1 MSNKLLNDLNLDYLL
16 ICCTNEFLVEYP
28 ALSENA
34 RYTLTGFS
42 GSTGDALMTKDNIY
56 LFVDGR
62 YHTQADNEVKDG
74 VTVVKLKLG
83 QKQDDE
89 IRKLISPNK
98 TLGVVAKKV
107 SQARLETF
115 KDYKIKLLDK
125 DPINDFTEPHNVEFV
140 QAMPAKEY
148 HLASPTFITN
158 LEEVSYI
165 SGKRDFSKDC
175 SSKIWAKLYAD
186 KEKQILLTENTDE
199 FLKNF
204 DGELVVDKNSINAH
218 DYSLIKNP
226 IHKVSEI
233 KSMKSVKSKEELEAY
248 KQAFER
254 TDKAV
259 FAIRE
264 FIENNDNILA
274 INQNSALAH
283 YAKNAKDVILKDGS
297 LVLIDCGAYYESGLA
312 TDITRVFV
320 KGKPNELQRRVYTT
334 VLKAFLNAFNY
345 TKEPHTRI
353 RKAQQS
359 FANDCSPSWII
370 RGVGGVTSDLHLT
383 GLRPTENPLSHKG
396 RGDNVP
402 CGFEIDTLAHSILDN
417 KIEGFTFGHGLGHGI
432 GINVHEA
439 PPNLSQ
445 NEIAKTQIVD
455 GMTFTIEPGLYNAEH
470 FGVRLEN
477 SCYMEC
483 GKIHSFVK
491 MGYEGKLI
499 NFDLLNEQEKEWLKD
514 FKIL

>member
-16 ICCTNEFLVEYP
+16 VCCTNEFLVEYP
-28 ALSENA
+28 SLSENA

-62 YHTQADNEVKDG
+62 YHTQADNEAKDG

-89 IRKLISPNK
+89 IRKLISPEK

-107 SQARLETF
+107 SQARLESF

-148 HLASPTFITN
+148 HPASPTFITN

-186 KEKQILLTENTDE
+186 KEKQILLTNGSDE

-218 DYSLIKNP
+218 DYSLIKIP

-248 KQAFER
+248 KQAFEC

-264 FIENNDNILA
+264 FIENNDNISEYDIAKRLREEFIKYGAKSLSFNSIVA

-283 YAKNAKDVILKDGS
+283 YAKNDKNVILEDGS

-320 KGKPNELQRRVYTT
+320 KGEPNELQKTVYTN
-334 VLKAFLNAFNY
+334 VLKAFLNSFNY
-345 TKEPHTRI
+345 SNGAKD
-353 RKAQQS
+353 
-359 FANDCSPSWII
+359 F
-370 RGVGGVTSDLHLT
+370 T
-383 GLRPTENPLSHKG
+383 GY
-396 RGDNVP
+396 
-402 CGFEIDTLAHSILDN
+402 EIDTQAHAILDD
-417 KIEGFTFGHGLGHGI
+417 KIDGFTFGHGLGHGI
-432 GINVHEA
+432 GINVHEV

-445 NEIAKTQIVD
+445 NEIAKAPILD
-455 GMTFTIEPGLYNAEH
+455 GMTFTIEPGMYNPKH

-477 SCYMEC
+477 SCYKKD

-499 NFDLLNEQEKEWLKD
+499 NYDLLTEQEKTWLKD

>member
-1 MSNKLLNDLNLDYLL
+1 MSNKLLDNLNLDYLL
-16 ICCTNEFLVEYP
+16 VCCTNEYLVEYP

-62 YHTQADNEVKDG
+62 YHTQADNEAKDG
-74 VTVVKLKLG
+74 VTVIKLKLG
-83 QKQDDE
+83 QNQDDE
-89 IRKLISPNK
+89 IRKLISPDK

-107 SQARLETF
+107 SQARLEKF
-115 KDYKIKLLDK
+115 KEFKIKLLDN
-125 DPINDFTEPHNVEFV
+125 DPINDFTEAHNVEYV
-140 QAMPAKEY
+140 QVMPAKEY
-148 HLASPTFITN
+148 HPESPTFITN

-186 KEKQILLTENTDE
+186 KEKQILLTNGSDE
-199 FLKNF
+199 FLRNF
-204 DGELVVDKNSINAH
+204 EDELVVDKNSINAH

-226 IHKVSEI
+226 IHRISEI
-233 KSMKSVKSKEELEAY
+233 KQMKAVKSEEELKAY
-248 KQAFER
+248 KYAFER

-259 FAIRE
+259 MAIRE
-264 FIENNDNILA
+264 YIENNNNLSEFDIASRLREEFIKYGAKSLSFNSIVA

-283 YAKNAKDVILKDGS
+283 YAKNDKNIILKEGS

-320 KGKPNELQRRVYTT
+320 KGKPNELQKQVYTT

-345 TKEPHTRI
+345 TK
-353 RKAQQS
+353 Q
-359 FANDCSPSWII
+359 
-370 RGVGGVTSDLHLT
+370 HLT
-383 GLRPTENPLSHKG
+383 LALSSKE
-396 RGDNVP
+396 REYVT
-402 CGFEIDTLAHSILDN
+402 GFEIDKLAHSILDN

-455 GMTFTIEPGLYNAEH
+455 GMTFTIEPGLYNPKH

-499 NFDLLNEQEKEWLKD
+499 NYDLLNEQEKEWLKD

>member
-1 MSNKLLNDLNLDYLL
+1 MSNKLLDDLNLDYLL
-16 ICCTNEFLVEYP
+16 VCCTNEFLVEYP
-28 ALSENA
+28 TLSENA

-42 GSTGDALMTKDNIY
+42 GSTGDALMTKDDIY

-62 YHTQADNEVKDG
+62 YHTQADNEAKEG

-89 IRKLISPNK
+89 IRKLISPEK

-125 DPINDFTEPHNVEFV
+125 DPINNFTEPHNVEFV

-148 HLASPTFITN
+148 HPASPTFITN

-186 KEKQILLTENTDE
+186 KEKQILLTNGSDD

-248 KQAFER
+248 KQAFEC

-264 FIENNDNILA
+264 FIENNDNLSEYDIAKRLREEFIKFGAKSLSFNSIVA

-283 YAKNAKDVILKDGS
+283 YAKNAKDVILEDGS

-320 KGKPNELQRRVYTT
+320 KGKPDELQKRVYTT

-345 TKEPHTRI
+345 TN
-353 RKAQQS
+353 Q
-359 FANDCSPSWII
+359 
-370 RGVGGVTSDLHLT
+370 HLT
-383 GLRPTENPLSHKG
+383 PTLSSEASES
-396 RGDNVP
+396 VT
-402 CGFEIDTLAHSILDN
+402 GFEIDTLAHSILDN

-455 GMTFTIEPGLYNAEH
+455 GMTFTIEPGLYNPAH

-499 NFDLLNEQEKEWLKD
+499 NYDLLNEQEKEWLKD

>member
-1 MSNKLLNDLNLDYLL
+1 MSNKLLDDLNLDYLL
-16 ICCTNEFLVEYP
+16 VCCTNEFLVEYP

-42 GSTGDALMTKDNIY
+42 GSTGDALMTKDDIY

-62 YHTQADNEVKDG
+62 YHTQADNEAKEG

-89 IRKLISPNK
+89 IRKLISPEK
-98 TLGVVAKKV
+98 TLGVVAKKI

-148 HLASPTFITN
+148 HPASPTFITN

-186 KEKQILLTENTDE
+186 KEKQILLTNGLDE

-226 IHKVSEI
+226 IHRISEI
-233 KSMKSVKSKEELEAY
+233 KQMKAVKSEEELKAY
-248 KQAFER
+248 KYAFER

-259 FAIRE
+259 MAIRE
-264 FIENNDNILA
+264 YIENNDDLSEFDIASRLREEFIKYGAKSLSFNSIVA

-283 YAKNAKDVILKDGS
+283 YAKNDKNVILKDGS

-320 KGKPNELQRRVYTT
+320 KGKPNELQKQVYTT

-345 TKEPHTRI
+345 TN
-353 RKAQQS
+353 Q
-359 FANDCSPSWII
+359 
-370 RGVGGVTSDLHLT
+370 HLT
-383 GLRPTENPLSHKG
+383 PTLSSEA
-396 RGDNVP
+396 RELVT
-402 CGFEIDTLAHSILDN
+402 GFEIDTLAHSILDN

-455 GMTFTIEPGLYNAEH
+455 GMTFTIEPGLYNPAH

-499 NFDLLNEQEKEWLKD
+499 NYDLLNEQEKEWLKD

>member
-16 ICCTNEFLVEYP
+16 VCCTNKFLVEYP
-28 ALSENA
+28 ALCENA

-42 GSTGDALMTKDNIY
+42 GSTGDALITKDNIY

-62 YHTQADNEVKDG
+62 YHTHADNEVKEG

-89 IRKLISPNK
+89 IRKLIRPDK
-98 TLGVVAKKV
+98 TLGVVAKKI

-125 DPINDFTEPHNVEFV
+125 DPINDFTESHNVEFL

-148 HLASPTFITN
+148 HPENPTFVTN

-186 KEKQILLTENTDE
+186 KEKQILLTDNTDE

-204 DGELVVDKNSINAH
+204 DAKLVVDKNSINAH

-233 KSMKSVKSKEELEAY
+233 KSMKSVKSKEELDAY
-248 KQAFER
+248 KKAFER

-259 FAIRE
+259 SAIRE
-264 FIENNDNILA
+264 FIENNDNLSEYDIAKRLREEFIKFGAKSLSFNSIVA

-320 KGKPNELQRRVYTT
+320 KGKPNELQRRLYTT

-345 TKEPHTRI
+345 TNKHFTPTLSSKEREP
-353 RKAQQS
+353 
-359 FANDCSPSWII
+359 
-370 RGVGGVTSDLHLT
+370 VT
-383 GLRPTENPLSHKG
+383 
-396 RGDNVP
+396 
-402 CGFEIDTLAHSILDN
+402 GFEIDKLAHSILDN

-455 GMTFTIEPGLYNAEH
+455 GMTFTIEPGLYNPEH

-499 NFDLLNEQEKEWLKD
+499 NYDLLNEQEKEWLKD

>member
-1 MSNKLLNDLNLDYLL
+1 MSNKLLDDLNLDYLL
-16 ICCTNEFLVEYP
+16 VCCTNEFLVEYP

-42 GSTGDALMTKDNIY
+42 GSTGDALMTKDDIY

-62 YHTQADNEVKDG
+62 YHTQADNEAKEG

-89 IRKLISPNK
+89 IRKLISPEK
-98 TLGVVAKKV
+98 TLGVVAKKI

-148 HLASPTFITN
+148 HPASPTFITN

-186 KEKQILLTENTDE
+186 KEKQILLTNGSNE

-259 FAIRE
+259 MAIRE
-264 FIENNDNILA
+264 FIENNDNISEYDIAKRLREEFIKYGAKSLSFNSIVA

-283 YAKNAKDVILKDGS
+283 YAKNDKNVILEDGS

-320 KGKPNELQRRVYTT
+320 KGKPDELQKRVYTT

-345 TKEPHTRI
+345 TN
-353 RKAQQS
+353 Q
-359 FANDCSPSWII
+359 
-370 RGVGGVTSDLHLT
+370 HLT
-383 GLRPTENPLSHKG
+383 PTLSSEA
-396 RGDNVP
+396 RESVT
-402 CGFEIDTLAHSILDN
+402 GFEIDTLAHSILDN

-455 GMTFTIEPGLYNAEH
+455 GMTFTIEPGLYNPEH

-483 GKIHSFVK
+483 GKIHSFFK

-499 NFDLLNEQEKEWLKD
+499 NYDLLNEQEKEWLKD

>member
-1 MSNKLLNDLNLDYLL
+1 MSNKLLDDLNLDYLL
-16 ICCTNEFLVEYP
+16 VCCTNEYLVEYP

-42 GSTGDALMTKDNIY
+42 GSTGDALVTKDNIY

-62 YHTQADNEVKDG
+62 YHTQADNEAKDG

-89 IRKLISPNK
+89 IRKLISPDK

-107 SQARLETF
+107 SQARLEKF
-115 KDYKIKLLDK
+115 KEYKIKLLDN
-125 DPINDFTEPHNVEFV
+125 DPINDFTELHNVEYV
-140 QAMPAKEY
+140 QVMPPKEY
-148 HLASPTFITN
+148 HPESPTFITN

-186 KEKQILLTENTDE
+186 KEKQILLTNGSDE
-199 FLKNF
+199 FLRNF

-226 IHKVSEI
+226 IHRISEI
-233 KSMKSVKSKEELEAY
+233 KQMKAVKSKEELNAY
-248 KQAFER
+248 KKAFER

-259 FAIRE
+259 MAIRE
-264 FIENNDNILA
+264 YIENNDNLSEFDIASRLREEFIKYGAKSLSFNSIVA

-283 YAKNAKDVILKDGS
+283 YAKNDKNVILKDGS

-320 KGKPNELQRRVYTT
+320 KGKPNELQKQVYTT

-345 TKEPHTRI
+345 TN
-353 RKAQQS
+353 Q
-359 FANDCSPSWII
+359 
-370 RGVGGVTSDLHLT
+370 HLT
-383 GLRPTENPLSHKG
+383 LALSSKE
-396 RGDNVP
+396 REYVT
-402 CGFEIDTLAHSILDN
+402 GFEIDKLAHSILDN

-455 GMTFTIEPGLYNAEH
+455 GMTFTIEPGLYNPKH

-499 NFDLLNEQEKEWLKD
+499 NYDLLNEQEKEWLKD

>member
-1 MSNKLLNDLNLDYLL
+1 MSNKLLDDLNLDYLL
-16 ICCTNEFLVEYP
+16 VCCTNEFLVEYP

-62 YHTQADNEVKDG
+62 YHTQADNEAKEG

-89 IRKLISPNK
+89 IRKLISPEK

-107 SQARLETF
+107 SQSRLETF
-115 KDYKIKLLDK
+115 KDFKIKLLDK

-148 HLASPTFITN
+148 HPASPTFITN

-186 KEKQILLTENTDE
+186 KEKQILLTNGSDE

-218 DYSLIKNP
+218 DYSLIKIP

-248 KQAFER
+248 KQAFEC

-259 FAIRE
+259 FAVRE
-264 FIENNDNILA
+264 FIENNDNISEYDIAKRLREEFIKYGAKSLSFNSIVA

-283 YAKNAKDVILKDGS
+283 YAKNDKNVILEDGS

-320 KGKPNELQRRVYTT
+320 KGKPNELQKQVYTT

-345 TKEPHTRI
+345 TN
-353 RKAQQS
+353 Q
-359 FANDCSPSWII
+359 
-370 RGVGGVTSDLHLT
+370 HLT
-383 GLRPTENPLSHKG
+383 LALSSKEMEY
-396 RGDNVP
+396 VT
-402 CGFEIDTLAHSILDN
+402 GFEIDTLAHSILDN

-455 GMTFTIEPGLYNAEH
+455 GMTFTIEPGLYNPEY

-499 NFDLLNEQEKEWLKD
+499 NYDLLDEQEKEWLKD

>member
-1 MSNKLLNDLNLDYLL
+1 MSNKLLNYLNLDYLL
-16 ICCTNEFLVEYP
+16 VCCTNEFLVEYP

-42 GSTGDALMTKDNIY
+42 GSTGDALITKDKIY

-62 YHTQADNEVKDG
+62 YHIQADNEAKEG

-89 IRKLISPNK
+89 IRKLIRPDK

-125 DPINDFTEPHNVEFV
+125 DPINDFTEPHNIEFV

-148 HLASPTFITN
+148 HPENPTFVTN

-186 KEKQILLTENTDE
+186 KEKQILLTDNTDE

-204 DGELVVDKNSINAH
+204 DAELVVDKNSINAH

-233 KSMKSVKSKEELEAY
+233 KQMKAIKSKEELKAY

-264 FIENNDNILA
+264 FIENNDNLSEYDIAKRLREEFIKYGAKSLSFNSIVA

-283 YAKNAKDVILKDGS
+283 YAKNAKDVILEDGS

-345 TKEPHTRI
+345 L
-353 RKAQQS
+353 
-359 FANDCSPSWII
+359 D
-370 RGVGGVTSDLHLT
+370 
-383 GLRPTENPLSHKG
+383 NPLNLILSHNG
-396 RGDNVP
+396 RGDNDL
-402 CGFEIDTLAHSILDN
+402 CGFEIDKLAHSILDN

-455 GMTFTIEPGLYNAEH
+455 GMTFTIEPGLYNPEH

-499 NFDLLNEQEKEWLKD
+499 NYDLLNEQEKEWLKD

>member
-1 MSNKLLNDLNLDYLL
+1 MSNKLLDDLNLDYLL
-16 ICCTNEFLVEYP
+16 VCCTNEFLVEYP

-62 YHTQADNEVKDG
+62 YHTQADNEAKEG

-83 QKQDDE
+83 QTQDDE
-89 IRKLISPNK
+89 IRKLISPEK

-148 HLASPTFITN
+148 HPASPTFISN

-186 KEKQILLTENTDE
+186 KQKQILLTNGLDE

-248 KQAFER
+248 KQAFEC

-264 FIENNDNILA
+264 FIENNDNISEYDIAKRLRDEFIKYGAKSLSFNSIVA

-283 YAKNAKDVILKDGS
+283 YAKNAKDVILEDGS

-320 KGKPNELQRRVYTT
+320 KGKPDELQKRVYTT

-345 TKEPHTRI
+345 TK
-353 RKAQQS
+353 Q
-359 FANDCSPSWII
+359 
-370 RGVGGVTSDLHLT
+370 HLT
-383 GLRPTENPLSHKG
+383 PTLSSEA
-396 RGDNVP
+396 RESVT
-402 CGFEIDTLAHSILDN
+402 GFEIDTLAHSILDN

-455 GMTFTIEPGLYNAEH
+455 GMTFTIEPGLYNPAH

-499 NFDLLNEQEKEWLKD
+499 NYDLLNEQEKEWLKD

>member
-16 ICCTNEFLVEYP
+16 VCCTNEFLVEYP

-42 GSTGDALMTKDNIY
+42 GSTGDALITKDNIY

-62 YHTQADNEVKDG
+62 YHTQADNEAKEG

-89 IRKLISPNK
+89 IKKLIDPQK
-98 TLGVVAKKV
+98 TLGIVAKKV

-125 DPINDFTEPHNVEFV
+125 DPINDFTESHNVEFV

-148 HLASPTFITN
+148 HPENPTFVTN

-186 KEKQILLTENTDE
+186 KEKQILLTDNTDE

-204 DGELVVDKNSINAH
+204 EDELVVDKNSINAH

-233 KSMKSVKSKEELEAY
+233 KQMKAVKSKEELEAY

-264 FIENNDNILA
+264 FIENNDNLSEYDIAKRLREEFIKYGAKSLSFNSIVA

-283 YAKNAKDVILKDGS
+283 YAKNAKDVILEDGS

-320 KGKPNELQRRVYTT
+320 KGKPNELQKRVYTT
-334 VLKAFLNAFNY
+334 VLKAFLNTFNY
-345 TKEPHTRI
+345 L
-353 RKAQQS
+353 
-359 FANDCSPSWII
+359 D
-370 RGVGGVTSDLHLT
+370 
-383 GLRPTENPLSHKG
+383 NPLLTLTLSYMG
-396 RGDNVP
+396 RVGNVP
-402 CGFEIDTLAHSILDN
+402 CGFEIDKLAHSILDN

-445 NEIAKTQIVD
+445 NEIAKTEIIN
-455 GMTFTIEPGLYNAEH
+455 GMTFTIEPGLYNPEH

-499 NFDLLNEQEKEWLKD
+499 NYDLLNEQEKEWLKD

>member
-16 ICCTNEFLVEYP
+16 VCCTNEFLVEYP

-42 GSTGDALMTKDNIY
+42 GSTGDALITKDNIY

-62 YHTQADNEVKDG
+62 YHTQADNEVKEG

-89 IRKLISPNK
+89 IRKLIDPQK
-98 TLGVVAKKV
+98 TLGIVAKKI

-125 DPINDFTEPHNVEFV
+125 DPINDFTESHNVEFV

-148 HLASPTFITN
+148 HPKNPTFVTN

-186 KEKQILLTENTDE
+186 KEKQILLTDNTDE

-204 DGELVVDKNSINAH
+204 DAELIVDKNSINAH

-226 IHKVSEI
+226 IHKFSEI
-233 KSMKSVKSKEELEAY
+233 KSMKSVKSMEELEAY

-259 FAIRE
+259 SAIRE
-264 FIENNDNILA
+264 FIENNDNLSEYDIAKRLREEFIKYGAKSLSFNSIVA

-297 LVLIDCGAYYESGLA
+297 LVLIDCGAYYESGFA

-345 TKEPHTRI
+345 TNKHFTPTLSSKEREP
-353 RKAQQS
+353 
-359 FANDCSPSWII
+359 
-370 RGVGGVTSDLHLT
+370 VT
-383 GLRPTENPLSHKG
+383 
-396 RGDNVP
+396 
-402 CGFEIDTLAHSILDN
+402 GFEIDKLAHSILDN

-455 GMTFTIEPGLYNAEH
+455 GMTFTIEPGLYNPEH

-499 NFDLLNEQEKEWLKD
+499 NYDLLNEQEKEWLKD

>member
-1 MSNKLLNDLNLDYLL
+1 MSNKLLDDLNLDYLL
-16 ICCTNEFLVEYP
+16 VCCTNEYLVEYP

-62 YHTQADNEVKDG
+62 YHTQADNEAKDG

-89 IRKLISPNK
+89 IRKLISPDK

-107 SQARLETF
+107 SQARLEKF
-115 KDYKIKLLDK
+115 KEYKIKLLDN
-125 DPINDFTEPHNVEFV
+125 DPINDFTEAHNVEYV
-140 QAMPAKEY
+140 QVMPAKEY
-148 HLASPTFITN
+148 HPESPTFITN

-186 KEKQILLTENTDE
+186 KEKQILLTNGSDE
-199 FLKNF
+199 FLRNF

-218 DYSLIKNP
+218 DYSLVKNP
-226 IHKVSEI
+226 IHRISEI
-233 KSMKSVKSKEELEAY
+233 KQMKAVKSEEELKAY
-248 KQAFER
+248 KYAFER

-259 FAIRE
+259 MAIRE
-264 FIENNDNILA
+264 YIENNDNLSEFDIASRLKEEFIKYGAKSLSFNSIVA

-283 YAKNAKDVILKDGS
+283 YAKNDKNVILKEGS

-320 KGKPNELQRRVYTT
+320 KGKPNELQKQVYTT

-345 TKEPHTRI
+345 TNQHITLALSSKEREY
-353 RKAQQS
+353 
-359 FANDCSPSWII
+359 
-370 RGVGGVTSDLHLT
+370 VT
-383 GLRPTENPLSHKG
+383 
-396 RGDNVP
+396 
-402 CGFEIDTLAHSILDN
+402 GFEIDKLAHSILDN

-455 GMTFTIEPGLYNAEH
+455 GMTFTIEPGLYNPEH

-499 NFDLLNEQEKEWLKD
+499 NYDLLNEQEKEWLKD